1 MKGCYLLGSAMLAAT
16 SYAHYVFP
24 ALIKDGEATPDW
36 KYVRQWTGSYTN
48 SPVTDVDSLDI
59 RCNVDATTGNNTS
72 TLGVAAGSTIG
83 FTVKTEIGHPG
94 PLLVYMAKAPTTA
107 AAFDGSG
114 ESWFKIYED
123 GPKFNADGLTW
134 PTEGATQVTFDL
146 PAALPDGD
154 YLVRVEHIGLHSA
167 NTEGGAQFYI
177 SCGQVTVTGGGDGT
191 PGPLV
196 AFPGAYSPTDPGIL
210 IDIYYPVP
218 TEYTPPGPAVWGK

>member
-1 MKGCYLLGSAMLAAT
+1 LTKPPQHERLLSVGLSHAGCNLLRTL
-16 SYAHYVFP
+16 YALTAPYTYQPIQLTFPDVFP

-134 PTEGATQVTFDL
+134 PTEGMPRRHL
-146 PAALPDGD
+146 PR
-154 YLVRVEHIGLHSA
+154 YNVV
-167 NTEGGAQFYI
+167 
-177 SCGQVTVTGGGDGT
+177 
-191 PGPLV
+191 
-196 AFPGAYSPTDPGIL
+196 
-210 IDIYYPVP
+210 
-218 TEYTPPGPAVWGK
+218 